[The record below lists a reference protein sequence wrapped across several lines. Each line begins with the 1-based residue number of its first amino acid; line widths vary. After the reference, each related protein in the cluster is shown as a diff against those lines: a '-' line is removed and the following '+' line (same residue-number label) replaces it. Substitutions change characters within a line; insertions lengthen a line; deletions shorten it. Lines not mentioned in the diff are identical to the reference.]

1 MYTSRDRVLCAL
13 NHEEPDRVPV
23 FFGTSGVT
31 SMLTPA
37 YERLKSYLGIDRP
50 TREISRIFQ
59 YALIDDE
66 VMERFGSDGR
76 PLLPGPAPSPHRCE
90 VSPAAFVDEWGI
102 EWQRPPGGLY
112 NEVAVNPLRDLASE
126 EVERYVWPDLA
137 HSLRFTTVREEA
149 LRIRDSGCAV
159 VALPGV
165 AAFEQ
170 TLLLRGMDA
179 FLMDMAGDRDFAE
192 ALLVKVAR
200 LMIGGMAGMLHEAG
214 DLIDVVVFADDLG
227 SQDGLLISPTMY
239 RTLLKPL
246 HAELIQTVRAHSS
259 AKVFMHSD
267 GNVFPVIDDLI
278 DVGVDILNPVQVSAG
293 DMGDTARL
301 KRRFG
306 DRLSFCGAIDNLWA
320 LPHGTPDDVRREVRR
335 RIADLGPGGGYILAS
350 VHCLQ
355 PDVPIQNALAM
366 FEEARIA
373 GRYPLKTRAAR

>member
-1 MYTSRDRVLCAL
+1 MFTSQERVLCAL

-37 YERLKSYLGIDRP
+37 YEQLKSYLGIDKP

-59 YALIDDE
+59 YARLDDE

-76 PLLPGPAPSPHRCE
+76 PLLPGAAPSIHRRE
-90 VSPAAFVDEWGI
+90 VSAAGFVDEWGI
-102 EWQRPPGGLY
+102 EWQRPAGGLY
-112 NEVAVNPLRDLASE
+112 NEVAFNPLRELASE

-137 HSLRFTTVREEA
+137 DPGRFAGLREEA

-179 FLMDMAGDRDFAE
+179 FLMDMAADRDFAE
-192 ALLVKVAR
+192 ALLGTVAR
-200 LMIGGMAGMLHEAG
+200 LMLSGMVGMLREAG

-227 SQDGLLISPTMY
+227 SQDGLLISPAMY
-239 RTLLKPL
+239 RALLKPL
-246 HAELIQTVRAHSS
+246 HAELIRTIKAHSP

-267 GNVFPVIDDLI
+267 GNVFPVIEDLI
-278 DVGVDILNPVQVSAG
+278 EVGVDILNPVQVSAG
-293 DMGDTARL
+293 DMGDTVRL

-306 DRLSFCGAIDNLWA
+306 DRLSFCGAIDTRWA
-320 LPHGTPDDVRREVRR
+320 LPRGTPEDVRREVRR

-355 PDVPIQNALAM
+355 PDVPVENVLAL
-366 FEEARIA
+366 FDEARVA
-373 GRYPLKTRAAR
+373 GRYPLKT